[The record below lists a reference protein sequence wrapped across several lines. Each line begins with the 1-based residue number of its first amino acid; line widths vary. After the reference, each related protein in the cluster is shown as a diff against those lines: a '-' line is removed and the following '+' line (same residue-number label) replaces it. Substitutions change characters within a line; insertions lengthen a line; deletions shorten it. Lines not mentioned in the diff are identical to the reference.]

1 MDKTFDNAPYLLRCL
16 HSLNDKSKIR
26 YWQRCHRLGIT
37 KSMKVKVLVWG
48 KRHRSGY
55 ESESRVRY
63 VDGNR
68 LVDAATA
75 DLGTLAMWGFI
86 AGREQFEDAP
96 NSEGNDG

>member
-16 HSLNDKSKIR
+16 HSLNSESKIP

-55 ESESRVRY
+55 ENESRVRY
-63 VDGNR
+63 VNGNR
-68 LVDAATA
+68 LIDAATA
-75 DLGTLAMWGFI
+75 DPRTLALWGFI
-86 AGREQFEDAP
+86 AGRDQAKDAL
-96 NSEGNDG
+96 NQEKNDE